1 MNTIYQ
7 MSFEVDKVNNKINV
21 KREFNSS
28 VEHVWAAWTRPE
40 LLDQWWAP
48 KPYKARTKTMDF
60 RVGGMWLYAMVGPD
74 GQEIWC
80 KANYLAIE
88 DQKSFS
94 GRDAFCDEHGVATDD
109 FPGSTWNTS
118 FKPLGEATLVEI
130 EIDYK
135 NLSDLEKIIQ
145 MGFKEGFT
153 AALGNLDELLN
164 A

>member
-1 MNTIYQ
+1 

-21 KREFNSS
+21 KREFNSA
-28 VEHVWAAWTRPE
+28 VANVWAAWTRPE

-48 KPYKARTKTMDF
+48 KPYKARTRTMDF

-80 KANYLAIE
+80 KADYLSIE

-94 GRDAFCDEHGVATDD
+94 GRDAFCDEHGVVTDD
-109 FPGSTWNTS
+109 FPGSIWNTS
-118 FKPLGEATLVEI
+118 FKPVGEATSVNI
-130 EIDYK
+130 EISYK

-164 A
+164 H

>member
-1 MNTIYQ
+1 MKTIHQ

-21 KREFNSS
+21 KREFNSA
-28 VEHVWAAWTRPE
+28 VANVWAAWTRPE

-48 KPYKARTKTMDF
+48 KPYKARTRTMDF

-80 KANYLAIE
+80 KADYLSIE

-94 GRDAFCDEHGVATDD
+94 GRDAFCDEHGVVTDD
-109 FPGSTWNTS
+109 FPGSIWNTS
-118 FKPLGEATLVEI
+118 FKPVGEATSVNI
-130 EIDYK
+130 EISYK

-164 A
+164 H